1 MNQSLSILPGIDL
14 QVDDLPALRLSP
26 EGERALP
33 VVAGPRR
40 LAVTGFIGAKC
51 RDCRDFESVV
61 TQNGIAVCDNAAHTD
76 AQPPVLPMRPT
87 PHERDG
93 RQPEPQQ
100 QPTRP
105 RSLLA
110 S

>member
-1 MNQSLSILPGIDL
+1 MNQSLSILPGITL

-26 EGERALP
+26 EGERALS

-40 LAVTGFIGAKC
+40 LAVTGRIGATC

-61 TQNGIAVCDNAAHTD
+61 TRTGTAVCDNAVHSKAKT
-76 AQPPVLPMRPT
+76 PLPMRPT